1 MINLHLLST
10 PGDRD
15 IRWVLEACRPYL
27 EKKSEPV
34 VAFMPQASLDVN
46 FWMDY
51 TVRAFDGL
59 AKIELIDTERMDL
72 REIESIIRRADVAY
86 ISGGNTF
93 LLNHRLH
100 VSGLMPYLRK
110 KIQSGLPVIGF
121 SAGMIICGPNML
133 TTKDLNSVATP
144 HFESLNV
151 SPFNYFAHYGTD
163 SYTQA
168 LYDDW
173 LSDYHTFQDNP
184 VIMLSDGAY
193 VKVEGKK
200 TTLVRGEA
208 WILKKDSEKEKL
220 VEGEPVVP
228 YKVPRS
234 DRDRN

>member
-27 EKKSEPV
+27 EKKSVPV

-51 TVRAFDGL
+51 TVRTFDGL
-59 AKIELIDTERMDL
+59 AKIELIDTERMEL
-72 REIESIIRRADVAY
+72 REIESVLRRAQVAY

-110 KIQSGLPVIGF
+110 KIQSGLPVVAF

-133 TTKDLNSVATP
+133 TSKDLNSVATS

-168 LYDDW
+168 LHDDW

-184 VIMLSDGAY
+184 VIILSDGAY

-200 TTLVRGEA
+200 TSLVRGDA

-220 VEGEPVVP
+220 IEGEAIVP
-228 YKVPRS
+228 
-234 DRDRN
+234 